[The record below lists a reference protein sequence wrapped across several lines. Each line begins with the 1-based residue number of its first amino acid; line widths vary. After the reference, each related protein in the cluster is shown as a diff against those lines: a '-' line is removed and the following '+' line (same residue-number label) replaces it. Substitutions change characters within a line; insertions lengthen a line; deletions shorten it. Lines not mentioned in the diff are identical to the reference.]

1 MTGGTGPAEDDCC
14 FPLSVRLTCRAL
26 LTHAQW
32 SQPVHDA
39 GVCCHLV
46 TAQGKI
52 DQSLKL
58 YQTRC
63 HVLCFLYTSFFI
75 RTTGSGIYHTELCRW
90 RHISCLHNGLTS
102 VEGKFLRAAAHP
114 ESYWHS
120 SSASLSP
127 YSCITP
133 DWANLPVDTQSSTLS
148 VCQPASSRP
157 VSWPVCDG
165 LCLQANLILMCSKCK
180 TNLPTLPLASL
191 LDRLLYYNLI
201 ARKTIGLSIV
211 YHLSIRDH
219 SVIRLATARSLPTR
233 RNSSGCSSASD
244 RDQQCAFQGWIRGT

>member
-1 MTGGTGPAEDDCC
+1 MRSD
-14 FPLSVRLTCRAL
+14 LSQCMMPGCAATWWL
-26 LTHAQW
+26 LKGKLIKVWNYIRDQM
-32 SQPVHDA
+32 S
-39 GVCCHLV
+39 CLV
-46 TAQGKI
+46 
-52 DQSLKL
+52 
-58 YQTRC
+58 
-63 HVLCFLYTSFFI
+63 FFVYFFFYMDYWI
-75 RTTGSGIYHTELCRW
+75 WNNHTELCRW

-102 VEGKFLRAAAHP
+102 VEGKYLRAAAHP

-133 DWANLPVDTQSSTLS
+133 DWANLPVGTQSSTLS

-233 RNSSGCSSASD
+233 RNSLGCSSASD

>member
-1 MTGGTGPAEDDCC
+1 MCSD
-14 FPLSVRLTCRAL
+14 LSQCMMPGCAATWWL
-26 LTHAQW
+26 LK
-32 SQPVHDA
+32 
-39 GVCCHLV
+39 
-46 TAQGKI
+46 GKI

-58 YQTRC
+58 YQRP
-63 HVLCFLYTSFFI
+63 VIIFSVFLYTSFFLY
-75 RTTGSGIYHTELCRW
+75 GLLVLE
-90 RHISCLHNGLTS
+90 CLALICEGEDILINLHSGLTS
-102 VEGKFLRAAAHP
+102 VEGKYLRAAAAHP

-133 DWANLPVDTQSSTLS
+133 DWADSPVSTQSSTLS

-191 LDRLLYYNLI
+191 LDRLVYYNLI
-201 ARKTIGLSIV
+201 ARKTIGLFIV

-219 SVIRLATARSLPTR
+219 SVIWLATARLLPTW
-233 RNSSGCSSASD
+233 RNSLGCSSASD
-244 RDQQCAFQGWIRGT
+244 RDQQCALRGWIRGIWWALVAHSIFRRKRDN